1 MMIKTKARGVYYRPT
16 KNSKNDKVYYITY
29 KDLDGKKI
37 WLKIPNTEATK
48 VTVGYCK
55 LVRDDILVKMKVGD
69 ELPPI
74 VQNQQKRNLITLD
87 KLAEQ
92 YFIDKEKTAKTNQK
106 NKNRYKNVTSPH
118 IGKNKASLIRQKDII
133 KLQSIFIKEG
143 KAPATTNW
151 LIQQLGAIYNHGIK
165 KGLVKENPCTGIEH
179 LKLDNA
185 RERFLTLEEIKT
197 LYENIKDDKEL
208 LLFAKLS
215 LTTGGRLE
223 TIMHIYKK
231 DIDFTNKTI
240 TLHDLKNQST
250 YKGFFGDSLSV
261 MIEEHIKDLN
271 PNDKIIKTPSRTIRR
286 KMKNVLDRLFN
297 HGLDIKDTK
306 NRVVT
311 HTLRHSFASNLAI
324 QGTPILTI
332 QKLMNHRDIKQT
344 MRYAKLSPDSGKN
357 AVIGLFE

>member
-1 MMIKTKARGVYYRPT
+1 MMIKTSSTGIYYKLIGST
-16 KNSKNDKVYYITY
+16 KSEKVYYITY
-29 KDLDGKKI
+29 KDLDRKKI
-37 WLKIPNTEATK
+37 WLK
-48 VTVGYCK
+48 VGTPKDGYNISKCK
-55 LVRDDILVKMKVGD
+55 LMRDDILVKMRVGD
-69 ELPPI
+69 DLPKI
-74 VQNQQKRNLITLD
+74 VQNRQKRNLIILD
-87 KLAEQ
+87 KLAEH
-92 YFIDKEKTAKTNQK
+92 YFKDKEKTVKTNAK
-106 NKNRYKNVTSPH
+106 SKSRYEHITAPH
-118 IGKNKASLIRQKDII
+118 IGKNKAELIKQKDIT
-133 KLQSIFIKEG
+133 KLQNIFIELG
-143 KAPATTNW
+143 KSPATTNW
-151 LIQQLGAIYNHGIK
+151 LIQQIGAIYNHGIK
-165 KGLVKENPCTGIEH
+165 KGLVKENPCTGIEY

-197 LYENIKDDKEL
+197 LYKNIKDDKEL
-208 LLFAKLS
+208 LLFTKLS

-297 HGLDIKDTK
+297 QGLDVKDTK

-344 MRYAKLSPDSGKN
+344 MRYAKLSPESGKN